1 MNWAR
6 DSILSIA
13 GICVIGITGFLSYER
28 FGVEDGYVE
37 TYCNIN
43 LVRGGNC
50 RFTVEQMTS
59 GRTCVEVSLTNK
71 YNDDLKDSVTVCSGL
86 VGPME
91 TKNIAYILDVNK
103 ACRNDFDNCEFD
115 VQ

>member
-1 MNWAR
+1 MSQSR
-6 DSILSIA
+6 DSILSLA
-13 GICVIGITGFLSYER
+13 GLCVIGLTGFLAYER
-28 FGVEDGYVE
+28 FGVEDGFVE
-37 TYCNIN
+37 SYCNIN
-43 LVRGGNC
+43 MLRGGNC

-71 YNDDLKDSVTVCSGL
+71 YDDNLKDSVTVCSGL

-91 TKNIAYILDVNK
+91 TKNVAYVLDVQK
-103 ACRNDFDNCEFD
+103 ACRGDFDNCEFD